1 MTLSE
6 ELKQR
11 TQARGGQRGDG
22 RQAFLAQRR
31 EIARALKDGYPA
43 KTVWALLHEK
53 GTMPVQYRT
62 FMEYVNRYLKDCEQ
76 PQPTRP
82 PEKPP
87 SPPLSKPKKA
97 AKPAKKPSTKRF
109 KFDARGKSKEEL
121 I

>member
-1 MTLSE
+1 MTLSD

-11 TQARGGQRGDG
+11 LRTRGHG

-53 GTMPVQYRT
+53 GVMPLQYRT

-76 PQPTRP
+76 PQQARPTG
-82 PEKPP
+82 KPP
-87 SPPLSKPKKA
+87 SPTRGKAKTASKSG
-97 AKPAKKPSTKRF
+97 KKPLPKRF
-109 KFDARGKSKEEL
+109 KFDAKGKSKEEL